1 MLPNGE
7 NEVFGVFGSALVLES
22 VGIFDPGGDPGLFPN
37 GEKEAF
43 GVFEAG
49 PVLFPNGANDLGG
62 VPAEPF
68 IGGREVLSSN
78 SSLSPSDLTSS
89 SSFSSSC
96 S

>member
-7 NEVFGVFGSALVLES
+7 NEVFGVFGSAFVLIFG
-22 VGIFDPGGDPGLFPN
+22 GIVDPGGDPGLFPN

-68 IGGREVLSSN
+68 IGEKEVLSSDL
-78 SSLSPSDLTSS
+78 SLSPSDLTSS
-89 SSFSSSC
+89 SSC